1 MRRSYSATIVAF
13 SVSVPRS
20 AEILAVQNSV
30 PIATSPIIYR
40 LMEDV
45 RQRVA
50 ALLPKIKETKVTGE
64 ASVIQMFDIQLK
76 AKKVKKV
83 AGCRV
88 VNGMVERADNARIVR
103 DGSVI
108 HEGTFVLIGVVPSN
122 K

>member
-1 MRRSYSATIVAF
+1 
-13 SVSVPRS
+13 
-20 AEILAVQNSV
+20 
-30 PIATSPIIYR
+30 
-40 LMEDV
+40 MEDV

-50 ALLPKIKETKVTGE
+50 ALLPTIKETKVTGE

-76 AKKVKKV
+76 AKNVKKV